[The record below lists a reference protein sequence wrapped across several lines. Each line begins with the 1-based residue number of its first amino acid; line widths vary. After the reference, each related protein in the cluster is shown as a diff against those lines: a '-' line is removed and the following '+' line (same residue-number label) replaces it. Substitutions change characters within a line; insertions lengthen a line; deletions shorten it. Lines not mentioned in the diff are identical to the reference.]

1 MAAARVDA
9 VLLDRDGTIN
19 AKAAEGHYIVH
30 PDEVELLPG
39 AASAIHLL
47 NRAGVPVVVVTNQ
60 RGIARGR
67 MTEADLRTV
76 HDRLRELLALE
87 HAHIDAIFHCPH
99 EQDTCEC
106 RKPGPLMLRRAQ
118 ASLRLG
124 SLRRSFMIG
133 DSLSDVEAGSSA
145 GAQTI
150 LITAD
155 GCASDGGGGHAPS
168 LLAAVRWILGEPPES
183 RESGALA
190 R

>member
-1 MAAARVDA
+1 MAAARVAA

-30 PDEVELLPG
+30 PNEVELLPG
-39 AASAIHLL
+39 AASAIQLL

-76 HDRLRELLALE
+76 HDRLGELLALE
-87 HAHIDAIFHCPH
+87 HAHVDAIFHCPH
-99 EQDTCEC
+99 ERGACDC
-106 RKPGPLMLRRAQ
+106 RKPGTLMLRRAQ
-118 ASLRLG
+118 AWLRLG

-133 DSLSDVEAGSSA
+133 DSISDVEAGVRA

-150 LITAD
+150 LIAGD
-155 GCASDGGGGHAPS
+155 YGAAGGRPATRRRCWPLFNRFWVS
-168 LLAAVRWILGEPPES
+168 LS
-183 RESGALA
+183 LA
-190 R
+190 RVPARCR